1 MMKKLLLYSFA
12 GLLTST
18 TIVALLKINPIER
31 LSAAP
36 APHHPSSGSRS
47 PQSPMMGQVDRHFME
62 MMIPHHQG
70 AITMA
75 QLAPSRARHPDIKK
89 LAASIIQ
96 DQTREINQM
105 RAWYKTWYG
114 TDVPV
119 VSSEMGMMGN
129 HSGRMGNH
137 SGMMGMHQSG
147 MSIETDLQ
155 ALKKAPDFD
164 REFIRQMVPHHQ
176 MAVHMAQMLLNHTN
190 RPEMRALAQSI
201 INSQTAEITQM
212 QQWNQAWYR

>member
-1 MMKKLLLYSFA
+1 MMKKFLLYSFA

-18 TIVALLKINPIER
+18 TILGLLKINSIER

-36 APHHPSSGSRS
+36 APHHPSSGSLS
-47 PQSPMMGQVDRHFME
+47 PQSTMMGQVDRHFIE

-114 TDVPV
+114 TNVPV
-119 VSSEMGMMGN
+119 VSSRMSM
-129 HSGRMGNH
+129 MGNH
-137 SGMMGMHQSG
+137 SGMMGMHQGG
-147 MSIETDLQ
+147 MSMETDLQ
-155 ALKKAPDFD
+155 ALKKAPDFE

-176 MAVHMAQMLLNHTN
+176 MAVRMAQMLLNHTN
-190 RPEMRALAQSI
+190 RPEMKALAQSI
-201 INSQTAEITQM
+201 INSQMAEITQM